1 MLSRI
6 TEGKVTEQVGNRLFS
21 LWLQASGVRANP
33 AGSSRALARLDRGTL
48 LAVRAVTNNW

>member
-1 MLSRI
+1 MLSWI

-48 LAVRAVTNNW
+48 LEVRAVTNNW